1 MYDTTGTLISMDRFQ
16 KIEVDIESETV
27 RVGAGVSFA
36 KLAAFLAEQNLAIE
50 TLPSLVHQRP
60 LQTGLQSTNRA
71 FVACSARPCATS
83 HALVIHQQCAVERQ
97 YVSGCLDA

>member
-1 MYDTTGTLISMDRFQ
+1 MYDTTGTLISMERFQ

-50 TLPSLVHQRP
+50 TLPSLMHQSVVGSVMRGGHGDGIHE
-60 LQTGLQSTNRA
+60 QTLANLFT
-71 FVACSARPCATS
+71 
-83 HALVIHQQCAVERQ
+83 
-97 YVSGCLDA
+97 